1 MTFQLTDE
9 DGEFLVRLARSAI
22 EAYLRD
28 GMKISVPEVP
38 ERLRRKCGVFVTLR
52 KVMDGKKV
60 LRGCIG
66 YPYPTH
72 VLVDALID
80 SAINSAV
87 GDPRFPP
94 VSLDEMDHVVVEV
107 SVLTPPELV
116 EAEDPREYPKLI
128 KVGRDGLIVERGFYR
143 GLLLPQVPV
152 EFGWDEE
159 EFLSQCCIKAGLP
172 PDYWLVEG
180 TKIYRFQAIVFEEK
194 SPRGPVERVRLT

>member
-1 MTFQLTDE
+1 MRCQDKEGGQELS
-9 DGEFLVRLARSAI
+9 GVSGPAI

-52 KVMDGKKV
+52 KVMDGKKG

>member
-1 MTFQLTDE
+1 MSLQLTDE

-28 GMKISVPEVP
+28 GTRIFVPETP
-38 ERLRRKCGVFVTLR
+38 EKLRRKCGVFVTLR
-52 KVMDGKKV
+52 KLVDGEKA

-72 VLVDALID
+72 TLVDALID

-94 VSLDEMDHVVVEV
+94 VSLDEMDSIVVEV

-116 EAEDPREYPKLI
+116 EAEDPRDYPRLI
-128 KVGRDGLIVERGFYR
+128 KVGRDGLIVERGLYR

-194 SPRGPVERVRLT
+194 APRGPVERVRL

>member
-1 MTFQLTDE
+1 MTFQLSDE

-52 KVMDGKKV
+52 KVTDGKKA

-107 SVLTPPELV
+107 SVLTPPEPV

-128 KVGRDGLIVERGFYR
+128 KVGRDGLIVERGLYR
-143 GLLLPQVPV
+143 GLLLPQVPL